1 MFCQFVSEKVF
12 RSVTTIITHSGPKPA
27 SDITRETDKGADE
40 LVGGRSLADEP
51 RDTAENCAKVCS
63 QNPEC
68 DTFSF
73 DPFKVEGFRCERYS
87 GGVLKPIFTE
97 EAAKPSQQGQISAW
111 CPKGSWEKI
120 SLYFLSNKIFCQEIL
135 QQLFMITPT

>member
-1 MFCQFVSEKVF
+1 MSEKVF

-27 SDITRETDKGADE
+27 SDITRETDNTADE
-40 LVGGRSLADEP
+40 LVEGRSLADEP
-51 RDTAENCAKVCS
+51 RDTAENCAEVCA

-68 DTFSF
+68 NTFSF
-73 DPFKVEGFRCERYS
+73 DPFKIEGSRCERYS
-87 GGVLKPIFTE
+87 GRFLEPIFNGG
-97 EAAKPSQQGQISAW
+97 AAEPSQQGHISAW